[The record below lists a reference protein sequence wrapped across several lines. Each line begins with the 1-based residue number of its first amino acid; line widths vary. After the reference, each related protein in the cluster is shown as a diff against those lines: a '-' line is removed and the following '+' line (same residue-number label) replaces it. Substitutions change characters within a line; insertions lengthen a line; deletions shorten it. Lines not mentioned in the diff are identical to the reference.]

1 MNLKNCLKVFSDVL
15 GVELRMENGEPVH
28 NGLGLVKTPLGLS
41 MLLKIDYLASF
52 QSQQV
57 GVVFRVLGDL
67 GIMISYFPKTE
78 SVSVYLLNLAKIT
91 ERGAAVSIKRV
102 IKSSG
107 SLRDNIEVIR
117 EAIVASYYLKD
128 GIYAKLTLPS

>member
-1 MNLKNCLKVFSDVL
+1 MSVKNCLKVFSDVL

-28 NGLGLVKTPLGLS
+28 TGIGMVKTPLGLS
-41 MLLKIDYLASF
+41 MLVKIDYLASF

-57 GVVFRVLGDL
+57 GVVFRILGDL

-78 SVSVYLLNLAKIT
+78 SVSVYLLNLAKIV
-91 ERGAAVSIKRV
+91 ERDEIINIRRV

-107 SLRDNIEVIR
+107 SLRENIEVIR
-117 EAIVASYYLKD
+117 DAIVASYYLKD
-128 GIYAKLTLPS
+128 GNYAKLTLPS